1 MNRIR
6 ELRKCR
12 RISQSELGKAIGL
25 NHSTI
30 AKYELGNR
38 SVNIDTIRKMCD
50 YFGCSMD
57 YLMGQPE
64 RAKSD
69 DEGIIIAYRALND
82 RDRKIVDMIF
92 QDYLV

>member
-12 RISQSELGKAIGL
+12 GISQTELAEAIGMT
-25 NHSTI
+25 HSAI
-30 AKYELGNR
+30 ARYELGSRRMN
-38 SVNIDTIRKMCD
+38 VDTIRKMCD

-64 RAKSD
+64 QPTSD
-69 DEGIIIAYRALND
+69 DEGILVAYRALND

>member
-6 ELRKCR
+6 ELRKSR
-12 RISQSELGKAIGL
+12 SLSQSELAEALGL
-25 NHSTI
+25 DHSTI

-38 SVNIDTIRKMCD
+38 SVNIDTMRKMCD

-64 RAKSD
+64 TAASD
-69 DEGIIIAYRALND
+69 DEGIIMAYHALND
-82 RDRKIVDMIF
+82 RDRKIVDTIF
-92 QDYLV
+92 QNYLD